1 MKHNGNAHTLD
12 IPAYIL
18 HAKDERGRTFRQ
30 IENDLLEIFNVRKDH
45 VTVQRW
51 YEKHS
56 RKPGELQQHET
67 AVQQVATPETVAET
81 PVLKTAEN
89 AILNAENAVS
99 GVAPVLQSVSFW
111 REWRDTFYP
120 ADLVFYGCV
129 SIGCIGVAGALPVIG
144 VAVAALWFCV
154 AALFLH
160 RTKMFARWGDIVTLA
175 LIEILVGVPAH
186 IAWANEA
193 LWRNVTALPIEIQL
207 SYGGQMWTG
216 RGIETPFFLAC
227 YCAGVLVF
235 FGGSAVAVST
245 LANQS
250 QIKK

>member
-1 MKHNGNAHTLD
+1 MKQENKTLTQKQA
-12 IPAYIL
+12 IY
-18 HAKDERGRTFRQ
+18 AKLL
-30 IENDLLEIFNVRKDH
+30 IEQGVP
-45 VTVQRW
+45 
-51 YEKHS
+51 YEKILADSAMQGFKPATLRSIKS
-56 RKPGELQQHET
+56 RIEKRKAATETPQKNEAATQAQHI
-67 AVQQVATPETVAET
+67 ATPESQPENT
-81 PVLKTAEN
+81 PKQPEN
-89 AILNAENAVS
+89 M
-99 GVAPVLQSVSFW
+99 GFW
-111 REWRDTFYP
+111 REWWAFFHP

-129 SIGCIGVAGALPVIG
+129 SIGCIGVAQALPVIG

-160 RTKMFARWGDIVTLA
+160 RTKMFARVGDIVTLA

-216 RGIETPFFLAC
+216 RGIETPFYLAC

-235 FGGSAVAVST
+235 FGGAAVAVST
-245 LANQS
+245 LAVQNQS
-250 QIKK
+250 RKP